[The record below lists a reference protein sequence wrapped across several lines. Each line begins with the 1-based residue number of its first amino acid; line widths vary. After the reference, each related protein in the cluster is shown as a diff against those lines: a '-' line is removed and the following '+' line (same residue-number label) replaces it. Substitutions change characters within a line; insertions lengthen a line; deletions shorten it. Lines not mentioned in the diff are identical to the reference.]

1 MRQHD
6 KFGVVK
12 IAPEIS
18 TSNNA
23 HCWGSKLPPKSP
35 IKAPIYTP
43 KSGPYSNYYMHNS
56 HILNCKCPKNGHHQ
70 SSLPL

>member
-18 TSNNA
+18 TSNNG

-43 KSGPYSNYYMHNS
+43 KKWA
-56 HILNCKCPKNGHHQ
+56 I
-70 SSLPL
+70 

>member
-18 TSNNA
+18 TSNNG

-43 KSGPYSNYYMHNS
+43 KIVGHKAIIICTTHNS
-56 HILNCKCPKNGHHQ
+56 
-70 SSLPL
+70 